1 MVSPKQVI
9 AVDPH
14 SMSFISFCLPLSF
27 YVLFFLPFYLKA
39 RTQKKKRAKIKKGKE
54 KSLEG
59 LNTQYLQILI
69 FSTKFTH

>member
-1 MVSPKQVI
+1 MASPKQVV

-14 SMSFISFCLPLSF
+14 SMFFISFCLPLSF
-27 YVLFFLPFYLKA
+27 YVFFFTILFKG
-39 RTQKKKRAKIKKGKE
+39 THTEKKKKGKNKKRE
-54 KSLEG
+54 RKNLEG

>member
-27 YVLFFLPFYLKA
+27 YVFFFFTILFKG
-39 RTQKKKRAKIKKGKE
+39 THTEKKRAKIKKGKE

>member
-27 YVLFFLPFYLKA
+27 YVFFFFYHF
-39 RTQKKKRAKIKKGKE
+39 I
-54 KSLEG
+54 
-59 LNTQYLQILI
+59 
-69 FSTKFTH
+69 